1 MPIPVSAAG
10 NGVATPVAPTT
21 PPGLLPNPPFV
32 LPQHANLD
40 TTTLDGAGSVPINFK
55 NIQGNILGGF
65 NKDFQTMLFLHFTDP
80 VKGRAWLAHM
90 ARNVSSSDDV
100 LAFNNLFKLLRA
112 RHGREGMVQATWTN
126 IAFTHSGLTALGAT
140 GLSSFPQAFKDGM
153 AARAALL
160 SDVGASAPAHWVG
173 GANTALGSHDIH
185 AVLIVASDIEDE
197 VDPTRDP
204 LAPNATVAGYIQNFG
219 FNGAVKLLYTQQ
231 GRTRLDIRDAQGHT
245 PQAGHEHFGFKD
257 GVSQP
262 GVRGVDTSQA
272 VNCDGKPNPD
282 QGNNGQDLLHP
293 GEFVLGYPTQ
303 IPAPAPGV
311 DGPNPNPGP
320 ISQSGPAWTADGSY
334 LVFRRL
340 RQDVQ
345 GFKNEVAQRAPALAQ
360 ALGLP
365 HGTDATDLM
374 GAKLVGR
381 YASGCPLEKLNCQ
394 TGAFT
399 PSAVDPGKADPSLG
413 NDDQKNNFFEY
424 GDDPLGL
431 SVPRG
436 SHIRKA
442 YPRDEELFPGGGGT
456 SESNTQTHRLLR
468 RGIPFGPSLG
478 AAVGG
483 GASPTF
489 PHDRGL
495 LFLCY
500 QTDLERQF
508 EFVQTQ
514 WINNA
519 GFPCPLVA
527 GLKDSGGALVYPNG
541 TAGPDGEDPVIAQTA
556 SGPYAIP
563 TSATASQ
570 RLPNLKHFVTMTGG
584 DYFFSPSLPALFQ
597 IAQVGPPA

>member
-1 MPIPVSAAG
+1 MPIPVS
-10 NGVATPVAPTT
+10 T
-21 PPGLLPNPPFV
+21 
-32 LPQHANLD
+32 
-40 TTTLDGAGSVPINFK
+40 AGSVPVSLQ

-90 ARNVSSSDDV
+90 AHNIASSDDV

-140 GLSSFPQAFKDGM
+140 GLNSFPQVFKDGM

-160 SDVGASAPAHWVG
+160 NDVGSSAPAHWVG
-173 GANTALGSHDIH
+173 GQDTALGSRDIH
-185 AVLIVASDIEDE
+185 AVLIVASDVEDE
-197 VDPTRDP
+197 VDPDRNP
-204 LAPNATVAGYIQNFG
+204 LALNATVAGYIQNFV
-219 FNGAVKLLYTQQ
+219 FNGTVKLLYTQR
-231 GRTRLDIRDAQGHT
+231 GRTRLDIRAGDGST

-257 GVSQP
+257 GISQP
-262 GVRGVDTSQA
+262 GVRGVDISQA
-272 VNCDGKPNPD
+272 INCDGTPNPD
-282 QGNNGQDLLHP
+282 QGNNGQDLLQP

-303 IPAPAPGV
+303 ITTPAPGV

-320 ISQSGPAWTADGSY
+320 RSQSGPAWTADGSY

-345 GFKNEVAQRAPALAQ
+345 GFKNEVAKRAPALAQ

-365 HGTDATDLM
+365 HGTSAVDLM

-381 YASGCPLEKLNCQ
+381 YASGCPMEKLKCD
-394 TGAFT
+394 TGSFT
-399 PSAVDPGKADPSLG
+399 PSAVDPGLSTG
-413 NDDQKNNFFEY
+413 DQTNNFFEY
-424 GDDPLGL
+424 KDDNLGL
-431 SVPRG
+431 IVPRG
-436 SHIRKA
+436 AHIRKA
-442 YPRDEELFPGGGGT
+442 YPRDEELIPGEGA
-456 SESNTQTHRLLR
+456 SESSTQTHRIMR

-483 GASPTF
+483 GASPAF

-519 GFPCPLVA
+519 GFPCPLVS
-527 GLKDSGGALVYPNG
+527 GLKNSGGALVYPNG

-570 RLPNLKHFVTMTGG
+570 RIPDLKHFVTMTGG
-584 DYFFSPSLPALFQ
+584 DYFFSPSIPALFG
-597 IAQVGPPA
+597 IAQVPSAPPITTGIPPA